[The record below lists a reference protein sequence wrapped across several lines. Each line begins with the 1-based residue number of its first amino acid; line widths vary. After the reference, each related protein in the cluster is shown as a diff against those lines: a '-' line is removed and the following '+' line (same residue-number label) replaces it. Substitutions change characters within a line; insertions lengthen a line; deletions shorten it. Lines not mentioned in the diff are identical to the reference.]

1 MDFTQVIEVF
11 GGTIFAEEYRT
22 NFKDSED
29 WIQAFESA
37 TATNTPTN
45 EERAA
50 LLLLRAIQD
59 ALRGNLSGADKYLM
73 DLQRLAQCGLGS
85 AWVSRCQAYQSYSL
99 SLKRASPILR
109 FWPDV
114 ESQSGKLRDAKLQ
127 MFESK
132 QQLRSQRR
140 QRASNWS
147 VVEELESNLIWSSF
161 GYYDN
166 LWKAYD
172 HHPSYP
178 NSTWGFTFETTEI
191 YPPETRNLAVV
202 LELPTL
208 EAYLDRLQTEYQRG
222 GGAERVPVLLQ
233 QSFETC
239 ISAGDLAGA
248 ANVRIL
254 QGDHILSPP
263 FTNPLALNLMPL
275 DHGLSWSNSAWDPLE
290 PQFTLR
296 HSDAASSQYE
306 EALGL
311 FERAG
316 KSRGQ
321 GAVHLRMA
329 CVMHAEALY
338 QSSNGQVGLEFLQST
353 LASLD
358 KAHGLFRG
366 DFTNTQLVAC
376 HRLLLDITS
385 DPDCSDLIERATNLG
400 SWGRQAD
407 NDPVSR
413 FIGLLVLRFGRKLYV
428 ENGNTDAA
436 LKCCAC
442 ARACFHGL
450 GDKVLELLALIA
462 HAELQRDCGNLA
474 VARVLVDQARELFP
488 QSLAQLDSLIE
499 AVSGKNCAPDAQTI
513 QLLKTNYRLE
523 LNRVMNSIEQS
534 STSAFASRGAH
545 ERLTGGSSLPAVVEA
560 LAGLVADY
568 PGLSSQF
575 ENAIANPA
583 KELGDLESEY
593 FEVLRQSQEAL
604 LQHADAD
611 ASEKIF
617 RDFLSRLDSISGFK
631 SKILDTLKLA
641 TLHHLGEFGKA
652 QHSLDSI
659 LPADYGGKADYPFS
673 LSLPSGAA
681 SDLRLAEQQRRE
693 GNVRDYIGKCFIAKA
708 WRQGAAV
715 LENARRFFPELLKL
729 ENLSKDADNWTLMV
743 WIACIEENNG
753 HLDTAF
759 EWYLATLRL
768 VESQRSQMQD
778 PDARR
783 DVLSTIN
790 SGELISGLSRISL
803 RFYAASESEESRER
817 LGKWNLPGP
826 TWKDQA
832 LLFLEQGR
840 ARALLDL
847 LIMEKKVTRETLQ
860 EWSDESYQIRL
871 LSESLAS
878 LGDERDKAAADVAKR
893 LGVEKTKLSAIQ
905 AKLETQSKGMASML
919 SESGFSSDAEG
930 LYCCI
935 PQDAAVAYITLS
947 REGLLLLGVTC
958 SGIEIVHQGDSTDLE
973 IQKTV
978 LACLKLLGAPKRQD
992 ERPAA
997 AEWMALLEPIS
1008 AIIVEPLAPLIR
1020 RKNHIIFAP
1029 SHSFN
1034 KFPFSA
1040 LLFDGKPLFLRT
1052 AISLIPSL
1060 CSLQRLVDK
1069 QTTSNEIAATVIV
1082 KPGVRDGSA
1091 GGRPL
1096 PFAGIG
1102 GVNLGQVFNSTTR
1115 NANNVSREEFKG
1127 LYQSSDIVFIATHGL
1142 HTGSSPWQSSVLLQ
1156 EPFRVLEL
1164 AESRSNAAIVIFAA
1178 CVSGLGKETVGNDIL
1193 GFSHAVLASGASSYL
1208 GGLWKVNDQAT
1219 MLLTHLF
1226 CTRLKNRQHGV
1237 SFATCWRNAQIEL
1250 YGMDQGRAI
1259 ELLEEMGNVWD
1270 AEASKGNIL
1279 EEIPSWIRGQIDIAI
1294 EDIQEMGLDYTH
1306 PYFWAPFVL
1315 IGHGSSVL
1323 HDRD

>member
-1 MDFTQVIEVF
+1 MDFTQVLEVF

-37 TATNTPTN
+37 TSNIPTN

-59 ALRGNLSGADKYLM
+59 ALRGNLSGADRYLA
-73 DLQRLAQCGLGS
+73 DLQCLAQSGLDS
-85 AWVSRCQAYQSYSL
+85 AWLSRCRTYQSYLL
-99 SLKRASPILR
+99 SLKRAPAILR

-114 ESQSGKLRDAKLQ
+114 ESQSGQLRDAKLQ

-132 QQLRSQRR
+132 QQLRSERR
-140 QRASNWS
+140 NRASSWS

-161 GYYDN
+161 WYYDN

-172 HHPSYP
+172 HNQSYP
-178 NSTWGFTFETTEI
+178 NSTWGFTFDSTEI
-191 YPPETRNLAVV
+191 YPPETPTLAVT

-208 EAYLDRLQTEYQRG
+208 KVYLDRIQTEYQQAG
-222 GGAERVPVLLQ
+222 GTEGISALLQ
-233 QSFETC
+233 QFYETC

-248 ANVRIL
+248 ANFRLL
-254 QGDHILSPP
+254 QADHILSPP
-263 FTNPLALNLMPL
+263 YTSPLALNLMPL
-275 DHGLSWSNSAWDPLE
+275 DHGLSWSNSTWDRLE

-296 HSDAASSQYE
+296 HNDTASSHYE
-306 EALGL
+306 EALNL

-316 KSRGQ
+316 KPRGQ
-321 GAVHLRMA
+321 GAVYLRMA
-329 CVMHAEALY
+329 CVMHAEAIF
-338 QSSNGQVGLEFLQST
+338 QSPDGRARPEFLQPT
-353 LASLD
+353 LGSLNN
-358 KAHGLFRG
+358 AHDLFRG
-366 DFTNTQLVAC
+366 DFTNTQLVAG
-376 HRLLLDITS
+376 HRLLLDIATGCDS
-385 DPDCSDLIERATNLG
+385 SDLVERATNLG
-400 SWGRQAD
+400 SWGLQAD
-407 NDPVSR
+407 NNSVSR
-413 FIGLLVLRFGRKLYV
+413 FIGLLVLRFGRKLYA
-428 ENGNTDAA
+428 EKGSTDAA

-442 ARACFHGL
+442 AKACFRGL
-450 GDKVLELLALIA
+450 GDKVLELHALVA
-462 HAELQRDCGNLA
+462 HAELQRDCGNLG
-474 VARVLVDQARELFP
+474 VARVLADQGRQLFP

-499 AVSGKNCAPDAQTI
+499 AVSGKTCAPDAQTI
-513 QLLKTNYRLE
+513 QFMKTNYHQGF
-523 LNRVMNSIEQS
+523 NRVMNSIEQS

-545 ERLTGGSSLPAVVEA
+545 QRLTGGSSLPAVVAA
-560 LAGLVADY
+560 LARMMSNY

-583 KELGDLESEY
+583 KELGDLQSEY
-593 FEVLRQSQEAL
+593 FEVIRQSQEAL
-604 LQHADAD
+604 LQDADAD
-611 ASEKIF
+611 ASERIF
-617 RDFLSRLDSISGFK
+617 RDFISSLDNVSGFK
-631 SKILDTLKLA
+631 SKLLDTLKLA
-641 TLHHLGEFGKA
+641 TLHHLGEFGRA
-652 QHSLDSI
+652 QSILDSI
-659 LPADYGGKADYPFS
+659 LPVVYGGKASDPFS
-673 LSLPSGAA
+673 LPLPSGAA
-681 SDLRLAEQQRRE
+681 LDLRLAEQQRQE
-693 GNVRDYIGKCFIAKA
+693 GNVKDYIGKCFIAKA
-708 WRQGAAV
+708 WRQGATV
-715 LENARRFFPELLKL
+715 LENTRRLFPELLKL
-729 ENLSKDADNWTLMV
+729 ENLPKDADNWTLMV

-753 HLDTAF
+753 NLDTAF

-790 SGELISGLSRISL
+790 SGELISGLARIAL
-803 RFYAASESEESRER
+803 RFDAIREPEGSRGR
-817 LGKWNLPGP
+817 LRKWNLPGP

-840 ARALLDL
+840 ARGLLDL
-847 LIMEKKVTRETLQ
+847 LIMEKKVTREALKA
-860 EWSDESYQIRL
+860 WSDESYRIRL
-871 LSESLAS
+871 LSESLAPR
-878 LGDERDKAAADVAKR
+878 GDERDKAATDVAER

-905 AKLETQSKGMASML
+905 AKLETQSKGIASML

-930 LYCCI
+930 LYRCI

-958 SGIEIVHQGDSTDLE
+958 SGIEIVHQSDLTDLE

-978 LACLKLLGAPKRQD
+978 LACLKLLGTPKTQGEPPAP
-992 ERPAA
+992 

-1040 LLFDGKPLFLRT
+1040 LIFDGEPLFLK
-1052 AISLIPSL
+1052 AAVSLIPSL

-1069 QTTSNEIAATVIV
+1069 QNTSNEIATSVIV
-1082 KPGVRDGSA
+1082 KPGVRDGSV
-1091 GGRPL
+1091 GGSPL

-1102 GVNLGQVFNSTTR
+1102 GVNLGQVFGSTTR
-1115 NANNVSREEFKG
+1115 NANNVSREEFKD
-1127 LYQSSDIVFIATHGL
+1127 LYQSSDVVFIATHGL
-1142 HTGSSPWQSSVLLQ
+1142 HTGTSPWQSSILLQ
-1156 EPFRVLEL
+1156 QPFRVLEL
-1164 AESRSNAAIVIFAA
+1164 AELRSKAAIVIFAA

-1208 GGLWKVNDQAT
+1208 GGLWNVNDLAT

-1226 CTRLKNRQHGV
+1226 CRRLKNCEPGV

-1250 YGMDQGRAI
+1250 YRMDQRRAI

-1270 AEASKGNIL
+1270 MEGRKGNIL
-1279 EEIPSWIRGQIDIAI
+1279 NEIPSWVRSQIDIAI
-1294 EDIQEMGLDYTH
+1294 EDIQDMGLDYTH

-1315 IGHGSSVL
+1315 IGHGGLVL